1 MPCHAFLVAD
11 RIRSILSQQVLAG
24 YLFELTG
31 SYDTVAMVRGIV
43 GTSQLLSTLPAGFF
57 GDYLRRD
64 TVLKAAG
71 AIGVVTSVFTAFAF
85 EICDVRLI
93 YGAFGLWGFFAA
105 VQSPTL
111 EALFADSIPIGQRS
125 WPFTLKFVVLNMA
138 LAVDPLAAIL
148 LHSEF
153 GKFSWTIE
161 ELRPVVLIGCFLSA
175 LAMIALFRVNDDFAY
190 ENQQFVLAMER
201 ELQSIERNFDID
213 GSICNSIARDITM
226 DDDHEDID
234 ALIPFCFSPIK
245 TPSTSE
251 FSRLLVSP
259 TSGRN
264 LSGYSTGQ
272 LGIDEQDET
281 VSPTRT
287 ARLIKFCG
295 LRAKHVPSVLFA
307 SDFITSNGAGM
318 TTSFFP
324 LFLNTQIGVSL
335 VDIQLLLV
343 AQPLCVCLSS
353 LIAQCVGQ
361 CTGRMSAIILT
372 RLAGIIALFCM
383 TTTSNRSTLAALF
396 LSHTALMQC
405 NVPLRRSL
413 LMDFVPKK
421 NRAKWNSLEG
431 LSMFTWTGSAV
442 VGALLIDAYGYHV
455 CFFVTC
461 GVYAIGLLLD
471 LLLVPLTRHASERNL
486 MLRP

>member
-1 MPCHAFLVAD
+1 MWLT
-11 RIRSILSQQVLAG
+11 RIRLLRSILSQQVLAD

-31 SYDTVAMVRGIV
+31 SNEAATVVRGIFGAV
-43 GTSQLLSTLPAGFF
+43 QLLSTLPAGFL

-64 TVLKAAG
+64 TLLKAAG
-71 AIGVVTSVFTAFAF
+71 AIGVLASIFTALAF

-105 VQSPTL
+105 VYSPTL
-111 EALFADSIPIGQRS
+111 EALFADSVPIGQRS
-125 WPFTLKFVVLNMA
+125 WPFTLKYVVLNMA
-138 LAVDPLAAIL
+138 LSVGPLAALL

-153 GKFSWTIE
+153 GDFTWTIE
-161 ELRPVVLIGCFLSA
+161 VLRPVVLAGCLFSVV
-175 LAMIALFRVNDDFAY
+175 AMVALFRVNDDFAY

-213 GSICNSIARDITM
+213 GSVCNSIARDITM
-226 DDDHEDID
+226 DDGREDVD
-234 ALIPFCFSPIK
+234 SLIPFCFSPIK
-245 TPSTSE
+245 TPSSSE

-272 LGIDEQDET
+272 MVTDEPLDVAE
-281 VSPTRT
+281 SPTKT

-307 SDFITSNGAGM
+307 SDFIASNGAGM

-324 LFLNTQIGVSL
+324 LFLNSEIGISL
-335 VDIQLLLV
+335 MEIQLLLV
-343 AQPLCVCLSS
+343 VLPLCVCLSS
-353 LIAQCVGQ
+353 ITAQCVSR
-361 CTGRMSAIILT
+361 CAGRMPAIILT
-372 RLAGIIALFCM
+372 RLAGTIALLRM
-383 TTTSNRSTLAALF
+383 TATTDRSTLGTLF
-396 LSHTALMQC
+396 LAHTALMQC
-405 NVPLRRSL
+405 NAPLRRSL
-413 LMDFVPKK
+413 LMDFVPKM

-431 LSMFTWTGSAV
+431 LAMFTWTGSAV

-461 GVYAIGLLLD
+461 GVYVLGLLLD
-471 LLLVPLTRHASERNL
+471 LLLVPLTRHASERDL
-486 MLRP
+486 MPRP

>member
-1 MPCHAFLVAD
+1 M
-11 RIRSILSQQVLAG
+11 IRSILSQQVLAG

-31 SYDTVAMVRGIV
+31 SNDAVAMVRGIF
-43 GTSQLLSTLPAGFF
+43 GASQLLGTLPAGFF

-71 AIGVVTSVFTAFAF
+71 AIGFATSVFTVFAF
-85 EICDVRLI
+85 ETCDVRLI
-93 YGAFGLWGFFAA
+93 YGAFGLWGLFAA

-111 EALFADSIPIGQRS
+111 EALFADSVPIGQRS

-138 LAVDPLAAIL
+138 LAVGPLAGLL

-153 GKFSWTIE
+153 GDFSWTIE
-161 ELRPVVLIGCFLSA
+161 ELRPVVLAGCLLSA
-175 LAMIALFRVNDDFAY
+175 FAMVALIQVNDDFAY

-213 GSICNSIARDITM
+213 GSICNSMARDVTM
-226 DDDHEDID
+226 DDGDDDTD
-234 ALIPFCFSPIK
+234 AMIPFCFSPIK
-245 TPSTSE
+245 TPRTCE

-272 LGIDEQDET
+272 MATDEQDATE
-281 VSPTRT
+281 SPTRT

-335 VDIQLLLV
+335 VDVQVLQV
-343 AQPLCVCLSS
+343 VQPLCVCVTS
-353 LIAQCVGQ
+353 LIAQCVGR
-361 CTGRMSAIILT
+361 CTDRMPAIIFT
-372 RLAGIIALFCM
+372 RLAGIIGLFCM
-383 TTTSNRSTLAALF
+383 TTTTDPSTLGALF
-396 LSHTALMQC
+396 LAHTALMQC

-413 LMDFVPKK
+413 LMDFVPKN

-431 LSMFTWTGSAV
+431 LSMFSWTGSAV

-461 GVYAIGLLLD
+461 GVYITGFLLD
-471 LLLVPLTRHASERNL
+471 LLLVPLTRHASERSL
-486 MLRP
+486 IPRP